1 MAAIE
6 ISTASGLNDIRLNLA
21 ADYILTADIDL
32 AGYAN
37 WEPIGTQAAPFTG
50 TLDGNDYTI
59 SNLTID
65 RATTDYIGLFG
76 YCQFNNSVK
85 IPNLK
90 NIKITGAD
98 VTGQDYVGIVAGYIG
113 TTLGSTGDA
122 LAGDPGVGT
131 IISGCTTAGTV
142 SGRTNVGGIFGM
154 AQGPEF
160 AGYKQSESIYNYA
173 VLDWWIGCITG
184 LSSSAA
190 VTGSGENIGGLIGYL
205 YELSVRMGNSTGA
218 VTGGDII
225 GGIIGYGYRCDIKT
239 CYTTGNI
246 TGTKRV
252 GGIIGVANYRP
263 IIEYCY
269 SEGDIKGT
277 GGSYP
282 GVTYRTAAGV
292 GGIVGVTDADQVRC
306 CYSIGQI
313 SAVYRAG
320 GIIGAYIDGSYA
332 TDNIC
337 CCYAR
342 GNISVSGSQ
351 VGGLIGYIWAGLVDI
366 EQCYCTGKVTGWM
379 SGAVIG
385 VRGSYVDWGEEYSM
399 INPNWDKPVGQ
410 IYYDTDI
417 FYNADVNTASTQHGG
432 TGKTSLDLQKV
443 STYEQ
448 AGKSWANFSRNWVI
462 DDDEGDPYPQL
473 KCFYEPYGLSI
484 SLVSGAPGLTL
495 AYTKGQEL
503 FYRQLDDTWGAET
516 QVEGISEINTL
527 NTFRTAYGCIGFIMD
542 EAGTLKCALTKAN
555 SMEIDS
561 IKTLTKGT
569 YGDIVE
575 SPDSEAFLLYVT
587 EAGSMNQLVGST
599 ADGWEALT
607 FDSAKP
613 IPSDSQIAHL
623 RANIYGSDG
632 YVVWRS
638 RGQHRLMVLSLAKP
652 PEEGHLLR
660 GGSITMSLG
669 SPVVSVSIEF
679 DDEVVV

>member
-6 ISTASGLNDIRLNLA
+6 ISTASGLNDIRLSLA

-263 IIEYCY
+263 MIEYCY
-269 SEGDIKGT
+269 TEGNIT
-277 GGSYP
+277 GSGGELP
-282 GVTYRTAAGV
+282 GPASPNVAGV
-292 GGIVGVTDADQVRC
+292 GGIVGVTDADHVWF
-306 CYSIGQI
+306 CYSKGNI

-320 GIIGAYIDGSYA
+320 GLIGAYIGGTFSNYNIAYA
-332 TDNIC
+332 
-337 CCYAR
+337 YAR
-342 GNISVSGSQ
+342 GNITVSGEQ
-351 VGGLIGYIWAGLVDI
+351 VGGLIGYVWASTVGLL
-366 EQCYCTGKVTGWM
+366 ECYCTGEVTGRY
-379 SGAVIG
+379 SGAIIG
-385 VRGSYVDWGEEYSM
+385 YRGFYDDIPQMRPTKESADSWWNSHMGHYPLLGKGE
-399 INPNWDKPVGQ
+399 D
-410 IYYDTDI
+410 
-417 FYNADVNTASTQHGG
+417 
-432 TGKTSLDLQKV
+432 
-443 STYEQ
+443 
-448 AGKSWANFSRNWVI
+448 
-462 DDDEGDPYPQL
+462 
-473 KCFYEPYGLSI
+473 
-484 SLVSGAPGLTL
+484 
-495 AYTKGQEL
+495 
-503 FYRQLDDTWGAET
+503 
-516 QVEGISEINTL
+516 
-527 NTFRTAYGCIGFIMD
+527 
-542 EAGTLKCALTKAN
+542 
-555 SMEIDS
+555 
-561 IKTLTKGT
+561 
-569 YGDIVE
+569 
-575 SPDSEAFLLYVT
+575 
-587 EAGSMNQLVGST
+587 
-599 ADGWEALT
+599 
-607 FDSAKP
+607 
-613 IPSDSQIAHL
+613 
-623 RANIYGSDG
+623 
-632 YVVWRS
+632 S
-638 RGQHRLMVLSLAKP
+638 RGYRDRNNRILF
-652 PEEGHLLR
+652 R
-660 GGSITMSLG
+660 YI
-669 SPVVSVSIEF
+669 F
-679 DDEVVV
+679 